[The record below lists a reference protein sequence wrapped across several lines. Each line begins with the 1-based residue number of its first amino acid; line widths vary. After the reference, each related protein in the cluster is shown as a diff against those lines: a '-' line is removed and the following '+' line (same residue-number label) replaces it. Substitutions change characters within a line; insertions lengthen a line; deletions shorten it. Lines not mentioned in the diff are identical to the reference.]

1 MGTRVLRAVLIV
13 AAACCLAPSVLTG
26 ASYKFTSTWKPAD
39 AGPLNFSGKKVA
51 ALVITTDDNLR
62 MSAEEALKRE
72 ITARGPIGVATYT
85 LVPREELRDKDRARE
100 WFERAH
106 VEGVVTLRIVSVDKE
121 LSYGAVV
128 WSSGY
133 YGNYWNFYD
142 ASWNSVYAI
151 GTPIGKPRQDTRLAV
166 ETLLYR
172 VADARLLWAGVS
184 ETTNPRDVGSY
195 MKGLSAAVGKQLQ
208 KDGLIK
214 K

>member
-1 MGTRVLRAVLIV
+1 MRVVRAVFV
-13 AAACCLAPSVLTG
+13 VAACCLAVPALSG
-26 ASYKFTSTWKPAD
+26 ASHKFTSTWKPVD
-39 AGPLNFSGKKVA
+39 ATPLSFSGKKVA

-85 LVPREELRDKDRARE
+85 LVPREELRDKDRARG
-100 WFERAH
+100 WFERSG
-106 VEGVVTLRIVSVDKE
+106 VEGVVTLRVVSVDKE

-166 ETLLYR
+166 ETLIYR
-172 VADARLLWAGVS
+172 VPDAKLLWAGVS
-184 ETTNPRDVGSY
+184 ETTNPKDVGSF
-195 MKGLSAAVGKQLQ
+195 MKGFASAVGEQL
-208 KDGLIK
+208 KKAGLVK